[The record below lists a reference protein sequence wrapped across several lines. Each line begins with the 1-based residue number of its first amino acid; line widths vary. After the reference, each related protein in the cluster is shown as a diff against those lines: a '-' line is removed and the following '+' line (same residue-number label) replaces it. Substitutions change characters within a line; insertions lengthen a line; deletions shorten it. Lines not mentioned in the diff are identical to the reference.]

1 MHYTVRAE
9 ASVSETVY
17 STYNMIKHFKNF
29 EDAEKEKKK
38 LDNMGKEDLELYL
51 FSEYN
56 VDTCETFD
64 SEGDQSI
71 IEYVG
76 CEVYETQE

>member
-1 MHYTVRAE
+1 
-9 ASVSETVY
+9 
-17 STYNMIKHFKNF
+17 
-29 EDAEKEKKK
+29 
-38 LDNMGKEDLELYL
+38 MGKEDLELYL